1 MTESS
6 QKVGMRML
14 QLCLGLA
21 ALLVAVGCNSAP
33 APAPAPD
40 TKAAEAAVR
49 KADADWVNAA
59 KTGKVDDWLAFYSDN
74 AVVLPPNDKTASG
87 KTAIRKPIADMLA
100 LPELSISWAPTVV
113 EVAKSG
119 ELAYLYGTYQM
130 SFKGPDGKT
139 VTENGKMVEIWK
151 LQADGSWKCIVDSFS
166 SDLPPAPAAPAS
178 K

>member
-1 MTESS
+1 MTKLS
-6 QKVGMRML
+6 QKIGMGML
-14 QLCLGLA
+14 QFGLGLA
-21 ALLVAVGCNSAP
+21 ALLFAVGCNSAP
-33 APAPAPD
+33 APAPAAD

-59 KTGKVDDWLAFYSDN
+59 KTGKADDWVAFYSED
-74 AVVLPPNDKTASG
+74 AVLLPPNDKTASG
-87 KTAIRKPIADMLA
+87 KAAIRKPIADMLA
-100 LPELSISWAPTVV
+100 LPELAISWTPTVV

-139 VTENGKMVEIWK
+139 VTDNGKMVEIWK
-151 LQADGSWKCIVDSFS
+151 LQADGSWKCIVDTYS
-166 SDLPPAPAAPAS
+166 SDLPAAPAAPAS